1 MKSHW
6 ISRGILAV
14 AAATMFLAAS
24 PDAFASKEKF
34 VRDKPH
40 VSAAEEDEAKT
51 RKKAEKKAK
60 QRKQKAA
67 ATESKKSG
75 KKKSKAKVDPDNL
88 NDDLRD
94 VLPDN

>member
-1 MKSHW
+1 M
-6 ISRGILAV
+6 
-14 AAATMFLAAS
+14 
-24 PDAFASKEKF
+24 
-34 VRDKPH
+34 
-40 VSAAEEDEAKT
+40 
-51 RKKAEKKAK
+51 
-60 QRKQKAA
+60 QKAA